1 MTVKMLEVLVR
12 ADIVVRRAVDS
23 AFRRLDTAD
32 DRGASALEYAVLVGL
47 ILALV
52 VVGVRFLGNRASTL
66 LDSATSALS

>member
-1 MTVKMLEVLVR
+1 MRILGMMVRGQLAAQDGVR
-12 ADIVVRRAVDS
+12 AIANRIE
-23 AFRRLDTAD
+23 TAD

-66 LDSATSALS
+66 LNSATSALS